1 MLTIEQLSDLRS
13 AQKDIENKK
22 LILDTAIDIQA
33 LLRLLVEKD
42 VITKEEMNQFRQEV
56 KESPKYRNSI
66 LYIEQTLTEIEHYKS
81 DPQALLRERMRQKA
95 NK

>member
-1 MLTIEQLSDLRS
+1 MLTIEQLSDSRS

-81 DPQALLRERMRQKA
+81 DPQALLREMMRQKA

>member
-1 MLTIEQLSDLRS
+1 MLTIDQLSDLGS

-33 LLRLLVEKD
+33 LLRLLVERGI
-42 VITKEEMNQFRQEV
+42 ITKEEMNQFRQEV

-81 DPQALLRERMRQKA
+81 DPQALLREMMRQKA

>member
-66 LYIEQTLTEIEHYKS
+66 LYIEQTLTKIEHYKS
-81 DPQALLRERMRQKA
+81 DPQALLREMMRQKA

>member
-1 MLTIEQLSDLRS
+1 MLTIEQLSDLKS
-13 AQKDIENKK
+13 AQKDIKNKK

-81 DPQALLRERMRQKA
+81 DPQALLREMMRQKA

>member
-1 MLTIEQLSDLRS
+1 MLTIEQLSDLKS

-42 VITKEEMNQFRQEV
+42 IITKEEMNQFRQEV

-81 DPQALLRERMRQKA
+81 DPQALLREMMRQKA

>member
-1 MLTIEQLSDLRS
+1 MLTIDQLSDLGS

-33 LLRLLVEKD
+33 LLRLLVSKGI
-42 VITKEEMNQFRQEV
+42 ITKEEMNQFRQEV

-81 DPQALLRERMRQKA
+81 DPQALLREMMRQKV

>member
-1 MLTIEQLSDLRS
+1 MLTIEQLSDLKS

-22 LILDTAIDIQA
+22 LILDTAIDTQA

-81 DPQALLRERMRQKA
+81 DPQALLREMMRQKA

>member
-1 MLTIEQLSDLRS
+1 MLTIEQLSDLKS

-22 LILDTAIDIQA
+22 LILDIAIDTQA

-81 DPQALLRERMRQKA
+81 DPQALLREMMRQKA